1 MMGFMQYISQINCN
15 KINITMIRK
24 PKEIGISIL
33 KKKGKPNKLINFHL
47 QRIKHTDGSNLL
59 II

>member
-1 MMGFMQYISQINCN
+1 
-15 KINITMIRK
+15 MIRK

-33 KKKGKPNKLINFHL
+33 KKKGKQNKLINFHL
-47 QRIKHTDGSNLL
+47 QQIKHTDGGNLL